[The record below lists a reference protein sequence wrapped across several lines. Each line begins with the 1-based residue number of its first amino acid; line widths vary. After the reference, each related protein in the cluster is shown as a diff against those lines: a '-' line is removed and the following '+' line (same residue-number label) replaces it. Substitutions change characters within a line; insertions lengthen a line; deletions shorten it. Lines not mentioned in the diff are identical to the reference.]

1 MTERSCTTCE
11 FESVPKTTVVC
22 KVCLEPERVALPNY
36 KAKAGIPTTEQ
47 KQEVMFDESRADS
60 IGQNGNEGLHYDGIE
75 DKRCTDCV
83 HPYPHE
89 VNPPCFACIRGG
101 KKEYF
106 VPKEKPAPIMVE
118 LSPVEDYDNVQKPK
132 HYQLLPGVEVIDVR
146 RALLAKVDGMDNP
159 PSAFAVNCWDR
170 ALEYTIRA
178 WEKNGVEDLEKAV
191 TYLQWCIG
199 ELKG

>member
-1 MTERSCTTCE
+1 MEKICSNCVFDSAARSST
-11 FESVPKTTVVC
+11 VC
-22 KVCLEPERVALPNY
+22 KTCVTVAGELGNWKSKLVP
-36 KAKAGIPTTEQ
+36 PT
-47 KQEVMFDESRADS
+47 FDEERIDT

-178 WEKNGVEDLEKAV
+178 WEKNGLEDLEKAV
-191 TYLQWCIG
+191 TYLQLCIK